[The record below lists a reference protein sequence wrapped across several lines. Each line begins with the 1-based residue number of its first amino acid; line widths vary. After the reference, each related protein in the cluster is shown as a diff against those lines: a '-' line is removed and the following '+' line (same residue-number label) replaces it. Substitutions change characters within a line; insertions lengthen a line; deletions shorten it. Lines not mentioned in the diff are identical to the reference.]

1 MRFPVLPCRTPAAL
15 LSVTAALGAAAP
27 WPTPLAVGAVVAV
40 GASLLHERDG
50 VTGLVSRRGLVRRLR
65 SRRWQRTRYGLVAV
79 ELGPPAAVDALGR
92 GADEVARAVGHALQR
107 CPSVGF
113 VSRTDTGRFV
123 AVVPTGARG
132 VRMAGRQALADARAI
147 PLVAQSGLQ
156 VWAAASTDA
165 GSADGA
171 YPLPAG
177 ASGLASLVAVESE
190 LERARATA
198 DGWSIRAH
206 RAADDDAV
214 LADRLRSALLDGSLT
229 AAFQPVVDLRDD
241 RIVGMEAL
249 ARWMDPELGIVP
261 PDRFIAV
268 AERSDLILDLTD
280 RMLTLTRD
288 CQARLRA
295 AGFEVEAAVNVS
307 ARFLDDRLVAMLA
320 AHPGGDLVLEVTET
334 GLMADAALATQA
346 LDRLV
351 GSGTRVAIDDFGV
364 GRSSLRYLVDLPVTT
379 LKIDRSFI
387 DRMGD
392 GPAFE
397 AVVQSTLELGR
408 RLGVEVI
415 AEGVER
421 PDQVAALRALGCDRI
436 QGYVV
441 APPLSEGAFVALMQE
456 REEPGGPTVPAGAI
470 PIGRGRMG

>member
-1 MRFPVLPCRTPAAL
+1 MRFPVLPCRSPRVL
-15 LSVTAALGAAAP
+15 LPVTAALGAVAP
-27 WPTPLAVGAVVAV
+27 WPTPLAVGVVVAV
-40 GASLLHERDG
+40 GASLLLQRDD
-50 VTGLVSRRGLVRRLR
+50 VTGLASRRSLVRRLR
-65 SRRWQRTRYGLVAV
+65 SRRWRRVRYGLVAV
-79 ELGPPAAVDALGR
+79 ELGPPAAIDALGR
-92 GADEVARAVGHALQR
+92 GADEVARAVGHVLRR
-107 CPSVGF
+107 CPSVAF
-113 VSRTDTGRFV
+113 VARTDAGRFV
-123 AVVPTGARG
+123 MVVPTGARG
-132 VRMAGRQALADARAI
+132 VRMAGRQALAEARAL
-147 PLVAQSGLQ
+147 PVVAQAGLQ
-156 VWAAASTDA
+156 VSAAASTDA

-177 ASGLASLVAVESE
+177 ASGLASLAAVEGE

-206 RAADDDAV
+206 RASDDDAV

-307 ARFLDDRLVAMLA
+307 ARFLDDRLVALLA

-334 GLMADAALATQA
+334 GLMADAEVATQA

-456 REEPGGPTVPAGAI
+456 RELGPTVRSGAI
-470 PIGRGRMG
+470 QIGVGRVGP